1 MDVHFSS
8 IVEEKI
14 KQAIRDGDFENLP
27 GKGKPLKLDDM
38 EGIPSD
44 LRVGY
49 KIMKNAGMIPEEMQ
63 IKKEMITLEELI
75 ATCKDP
81 EQKEEYHRKLNEKQL
96 RFQLMMEKRKLGG
109 NSAFHQYRNRI
120 RNRIGF

>member
-1 MDVHFSS
+1 MDFSS

-14 KQAIRDGDFENLP
+14 KQAIRSGDLDNLP
-27 GKGKPLKLDDM
+27 GKGKPLELDDL

-44 LRVGY
+44 LRTGY

-63 IKKEMITLEELI
+63 LKKDMVSLEELI
-75 ATCKDP
+75 AVCKDP
-81 EQKEEYHRKLNEKQL
+81 EQKEEYRRQLNEKQL

-109 NSAFHQYRNRI
+109 NSAFRQYRSRI
-120 RNRIGF
+120 QNRIGF